1 MSFLRLLSFLHA
13 TYLASASMPTM
24 FTPICSARP
33 IGETGQPAAPTAFYC
48 LSPWP
53 VSTKSRIP
61 QFFRSERTQ
70 LSRKHKERER
80 GRRAQKSV
88 LEGRPRCQG
97 GGVSGGAGGQ
107 GEGVGAEAA
116 VGGARSGS
124 AARSRVFCPPLHSFT
139 TVLVQL
145 RSRQARSCRC
155 FSYAGGPRLA
165 LFQRAPSGGVGPS
178 GRSPLSIFITGS
190 IAYVALA
197 QRTRKHKK
205 KAAAGTHSRARSNP
219 ADPGMFASASERRR
233 RGRRKGRTKR
243 ATTTMECRLDECCS
257 FRSQS
262 ALSRPRSRGR
272 APCAPWPPA

>member
-165 LFQRAPSGGVGPS
+165 LLQRASSGGVGPS
-178 GRSPLSIFITGS
+178 GRSPLSIFKTGS

-197 QRTRKHKK
+197 QRTRKHNLSLPLL
-205 KAAAGTHSRARSNP
+205 AAP
-219 ADPGMFASASERRR
+219 Q
-233 RGRRKGRTKR
+233 RGRPAEAG
-243 ATTTMECRLDECCS
+243 EW
-257 FRSQS
+257 
-262 ALSRPRSRGR
+262 SRGGEKNSSDDSSLSLSLSLSPR
-272 APCAPWPPA
+272 LVIEPFTCYVACNTPVDLLRFPTPHFDPSLCSG